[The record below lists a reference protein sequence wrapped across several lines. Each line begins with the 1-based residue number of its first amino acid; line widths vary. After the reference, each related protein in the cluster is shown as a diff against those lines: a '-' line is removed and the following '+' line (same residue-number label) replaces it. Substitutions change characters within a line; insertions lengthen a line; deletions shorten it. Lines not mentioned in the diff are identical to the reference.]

1 MLSDNWLKAKYID
14 LRRSDVL
21 LRELLGGAGGRRAG
35 GKLKG
40 SKQHGLW
47 LQVRFTMTLSW

>member
-1 MLSDNWLKAKYID
+1 MYYLENCW
-14 LRRSDVL
+14 
-21 LRELLGGAGGRRAG
+21 GGGGGRRAG